1 MSTTSEA
8 YERYVGDPGENYQKY
23 FVPTIGEPAA
33 RRVVET
39 ADVRPGETVVD
50 VACGTGIAARL
61 VAGATGSPG
70 EVIGVDP
77 VGPMLEVARRVGPGI
92 RWLQGRAE
100 ELPLE
105 PDKAD
110 VVICSQGYQ
119 FFSGKPE
126 ALREMTRVLRSGG
139 RAVIG
144 TPGPIP
150 EAMIEISETIRNNVS
165 PEAAGFVS
173 VVFSVHDPGAM
184 EDAMSAAGFTAVQ
197 AENRPLTLRVP
208 PPADFFWQYVTS
220 TPLAG
225 VVSKLDPV
233 RRAALEEEVI
243 DRCAR
248 FVEDDGMTIEPGF
261 LVATGRLA

>member
-8 YERYVGDPGENYQKY
+8 YERYVGDPGENYERY
-23 FVPTIGEPAA
+23 FVPAIGDPAA
-33 RRVVET
+33 RRVVEA
-39 ADVRPGETVVD
+39 ADIQPGELVVD

-61 VAGATGSPG
+61 TAEATGSSG
-70 EVIGVDP
+70 EVIGIDP
-77 VGPMLEVARRVGPGI
+77 VGPMLEVARRVVPGI
-92 RWLQGRAE
+92 RWHQGRAE

-105 PDKAD
+105 SDTAD
-110 VVICSQGYQ
+110 VVVCSQGYQ
-119 FFSGKPE
+119 FFSDKAE

-144 TPGPIP
+144 TPGPTP
-150 EAMIEISETIRNNVS
+150 EAMAEIAEAIRNNVS

-184 EDAMSAAGFTAVQ
+184 EGAMSAAGFTAVH
-197 AENRPLTLRVP
+197 AENRPLTFRVP

-225 VVSKLDPV
+225 VVGKLDPV
-233 RRAALEEEVI
+233 RRAALEEEVGS
-243 DRCAR
+243 AR
-248 FVEDDGMTIEPGF
+248 
-261 LVATGRLA
+261 

>member
-23 FVPTIGEPAA
+23 FFPPIGEPAA

-100 ELPLE
+100 APPLE
-105 PDKAD
+105 RDTAD
-110 VVICSQGYQ
+110 VVLCSQGYQ
-119 FFSGKPE
+119 FFSGQPG
-126 ALREMTRVLRSGG
+126 AVREMTRVLRVGG

-144 TPGPIP
+144 K
-150 EAMIEISETIRNNVS
+150 A
-165 PEAAGFVS
+165 
-173 VVFSVHDPGAM
+173 
-184 EDAMSAAGFTAVQ
+184 
-197 AENRPLTLRVP
+197 
-208 PPADFFWQYVTS
+208 
-220 TPLAG
+220 
-225 VVSKLDPV
+225 
-233 RRAALEEEVI
+233 
-243 DRCAR
+243 
-248 FVEDDGMTIEPGF
+248 
-261 LVATGRLA
+261 